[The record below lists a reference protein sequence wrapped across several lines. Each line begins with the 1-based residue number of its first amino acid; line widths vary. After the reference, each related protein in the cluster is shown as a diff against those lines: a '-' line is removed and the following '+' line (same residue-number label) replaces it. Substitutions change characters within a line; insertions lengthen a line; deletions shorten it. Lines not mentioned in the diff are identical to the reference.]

1 MLELNLSVKSKSLSA
16 DWRRRLFTYCLF
28 SKAFMRAAP
37 FRGGLLVGLLLTTT
51 LAFGQAN
58 ISPAKPQSK
67 PVIISGGTI
76 HVGNGQVINS
86 GYIAFSN
93 GKITAVGEGAA
104 PNTAGAD
111 VIDATGKQ
119 VYPGFICPIT
129 TLGLVEIEEGARGTE
144 DNAETRELNPD
155 ARSIVAYNT
164 DSKVIPTVRSNGI
177 LLAQPTPEG
186 GVISGQSSVVQ
197 LDAWNW
203 EDAAY
208 KTDIG
213 IHLTWPVARVNNR
226 RRGAP
231 MPGVPQLSPAE
242 IAQKAIDGIT
252 NLFSEAKAYSEMAK
266 PEVTNIRFEAMRG
279 LFNGTKKLFVNADGA
294 KEIEQAVAFAKKF
307 GLSEVIV
314 GGNESYLV
322 TDVLKESNIP
332 VILKETQRLPDRD
345 EDDVYLPYKLPKMLQ
360 DAGVLYGLT
369 GIGFWRQRNL
379 PFEAGQAVGYGLTK
393 EQALSMITLNNAKI
407 LGIDKTTGTLE
418 VGKDAN
424 LFISTGD
431 ALDMITLHVETAFI
445 QGRNINLDNLHKQL
459 YKKFSDKYGLK
470 VDL

>member
-1 MLELNLSVKSKSLSA
+1 
-16 DWRRRLFTYCLF
+16 
-28 SKAFMRAAP
+28 
-37 FRGGLLVGLLLTTT
+37 
-51 LAFGQAN
+51 
-58 ISPAKPQSK
+58 
-67 PVIISGGTI
+67 
-76 HVGNGQVINS
+76 VGNGQVINN
-86 GYIAFSN
+86 GYITFDK
-93 GKITAVGEGAA
+93 GKITAVGEGSA

-111 VIDATGKQ
+111 IIDATGKQ

-129 TLGLVEIEEGARGTE
+129 TLGLVEIEEGARGTVDDE
-144 DNAETRELNPD
+144 ETGELNPD
-155 ARSIVAYNT
+155 ARSIIAYNT

-177 LLAQPTPEG
+177 LLAQPTPTG
-186 GVISGQSSVVQ
+186 GIISGQSSIVQ

-226 RRGAP
+226 RRGGAP
-231 MPGVPQLSPAE
+231 PAAPAE
-242 IAQKAIDGIT
+242 TPAERAQKAIAAID
-252 NLFSEAKAYSEMAK
+252 NLFAEAKAYAEVAK
-266 PEVTNIRFEAMRG
+266 PEVTNVRFEAMRG
-279 LFNGTKKLFVNADGA
+279 LFNGSKRLFVNAEGA
-294 KEIEQAVAFAKKF
+294 KEIVQAVAFAKKF
-307 GLSEVIV
+307 GITEVIV

-322 TDVLKESNIP
+322 ADVLKANNVP

-379 PFEAGQAVGYGLTK
+379 PFEAGESVGYGLTK
-393 EQALSMITLNNAKI
+393 EQALSMITQNNAKI

-424 LFISTGD
+424 LFISAGD
-431 ALDMITLHVETAFI
+431 ALDMITINVETAFI

-459 YKKFSDKYGLK
+459 YKKFSAKYGLK
-470 VDL
+470 AE